1 MTRTSQSVFTSGS
14 GFAFQGGRHFLI
26 AESRAVHLYGYDGRI
41 LCGLKWPGMRPETLT
56 ALTVSSCLQGRG
68 CVTAGEKNACY

>member
-1 MTRTSQSVFTSGS
+1 
-14 GFAFQGGRHFLI
+14 LI

-56 ALTVSSCLQGRG
+56 ALTVGDH
-68 CVTAGEKNACY
+68 VTREY